1 MELRALGQTGIR
13 VSLLGLGAV
22 KFGRN
27 TGLRNPTAFALP
39 SDVELRRLLAEAHT
53 LGINLIDTAP
63 AYGSSEARIGALLPG
78 NRDNWVLATK
88 VGEHFDEQGSRFDFS
103 AASVRASVERSLTRL
118 RTDYIDIVA
127 VHSDGNDIEILE
139 HSDCVATLRLLQAQG
154 HIRSVAFSCKTLAGG
169 LAALRY
175 CDTVMVSLAPREHAE
190 TTVVAAAQREQ
201 RGVLVKKALDSGFLA
216 GPALTEHFSWL
227 RTLPGISSVVVGT
240 VNPQHLRA
248 NAALLAQSGF

>member
-13 VSLLGLGAV
+13 VSRLGLGAV

-27 TGLRNPTAFALP
+27 ARLRNPAAFALP
-39 SDVELRRLLAEAHT
+39 TDAELRHLLAEAHA

-78 NRDNWVLATK
+78 QRDAWVLATK
-88 VGEHFDEQGSRFDFS
+88 VGEQFDEHGSQFDFS
-103 AASVRASVERSLTRL
+103 GASVRASIERSLTRL
-118 RTDYIDIVA
+118 RTDYLDIVS
-127 VHSDGNDIEILE
+127 VHSNGNDIQILE
-139 HSDCVATLRLLQAQG
+139 HSDCIETLRLLQQEG

-175 CDTVMVSLAPREHAE
+175 CDTVMVSLAPQDRAE

-216 GPALTEHFSWL
+216 GPALTEHFRWL
-227 RTLPGISSVVVGT
+227 RMLPGISSVVVGT
-240 VNPQHLRA
+240 INPKHLRD
-248 NAALLAQSGF
+248 NAALLG

>member
-39 SDVELRRLLAEAHT
+39 SDAELRRLLAEAHA

-78 NRDNWVLATK
+78 NRDSWVLATK
-88 VGEHFDEQGSRFDFS
+88 VGEHFDEHSDEHRSRFDFS
-103 AASVRASVERSLTRL
+103 AASVRASVERSLVRL
-118 RTDYIDIVA
+118 RTDYIDIVS

-139 HSDCVATLRLLQAQG
+139 RSDCVATLRLLQAQG

-169 LAALRY
+169 LAALRC
-175 CDTVMVSLAPREHAE
+175 CDIVMVSLAPQNHAE

-240 VNPQHLRA
+240 VNAQHLRA
-248 NAALLAQSGF
+248 NATLLG